1 MLIFWTFKLTFDEDI
16 LAFFGLA
23 IVLATFF
30 QNLGEFVS
38 QSSGH
43 PGGFVAFTSTF

>member
-1 MLIFWTFKLTFDEDI
+1 MLWTLNFNLGENV

-30 QNLGEFVS
+30 QKRQYFSYFWLHCSKPFM
-38 QSSGH
+38 
-43 PGGFVAFTSTF
+43 